1 MRKFEVDDIGDF
13 HYRQLLTLVRLGMA
27 EAHIV
32 VRRSKLVWPQTN
44 DITERHSRGVGVPT
58 GVAIN

>member
-1 MRKFEVDDIGDF
+1 MQKFEVGEIGDF
-13 HYRQLLTLVRLGMA
+13 HYRQLLMLVRFGMA

-32 VRRSKLVWPQTN
+32 VRRSKLAWPQTN
-44 DITERHSRGVGVPT
+44 DVTDRRSRSVPT

>member
-1 MRKFEVDDIGDF
+1 MRKFEVGEIGDF
-13 HYRQLLTLVRLGMA
+13 HYRQLLMLVRFGMA

-32 VRRSKLVWPQTN
+32 VRRCDLAWPQTN
-44 DITERHSRGVGVPT
+44 DVTDRRAAPRVPT